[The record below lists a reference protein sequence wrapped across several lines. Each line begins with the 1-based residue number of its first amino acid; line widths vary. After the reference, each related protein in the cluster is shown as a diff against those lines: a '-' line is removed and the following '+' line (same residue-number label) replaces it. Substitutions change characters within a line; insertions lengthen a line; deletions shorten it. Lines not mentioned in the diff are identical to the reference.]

1 MPTYAPQRLTKRRRH
16 RTFPEGSARDIN
28 RGPICNGPD
37 ASRLLYKAKPRV
49 SRGFAL
55 EMRRRELA
63 ALARELTS
71 RKAVSCCGLALL
83 GRVVQVK
90 AHRSEPATFCGIL
103 RCKSVWECPDC
114 MAAIQRA
121 RGEKLQRGNA
131 VHRERAGDMAMLT
144 LTLPHGV
151 GDDLRAIRRRVST
164 SWRYV
169 QQGAP
174 WKRFVARFAVV
185 GMVRALEVTHG
196 ERHGFHPHLHVALYT
211 SRTLEDAEL
220 AELERYVSERWRKTI
235 TSTRHG
241 DLWPAPHPEHGV
253 RCSRLAGSDYLV
265 KMGLDALEL
274 VSATTKAGREGN
286 RTPLQVLHAV
296 KLALGAGDLERARF
310 FAGVWRSYARGMVGA
325 RQLTYSR
332 GFLASLGLEDDPPD
346 DQLELDGCDGEE
358 IVASIPAEDFN
369 RVRGRPRLLAALR
382 FMSVHIRP
390 GQWAEAVV
398 RLVDAAW
405 GRPPVPF

>member
-1 MPTYAPQRLTKRRRH
+1 VLDVHRRSLT
-16 RTFPEGSARDIN
+16 
-28 RGPICNGPD
+28 
-37 ASRLLYKAKPRV
+37 
-49 SRGFAL
+49 
-55 EMRRRELA
+55 
-63 ALARELTS
+63 ALARELTT

-83 GRVVQVK
+83 GKAVTVR
-90 AHRSEPATFCGIL
+90 AHRGEPATFAGIKC
-103 RCKSVWECPDC
+103 CKSGWECPDC
-114 MAAIQRA
+114 MAKMQSV
-121 RGEKLQRGNA
+121 RGATLQNANA
-131 VHRERAGDMAMLT
+131 VWRERGGAMVMLT

-151 GDDLRAIRRRVST
+151 GDDLRAIRRRVSR
-164 SWRYV
+164 SWQYV

-174 WKRFVARFAVV
+174 WKRQAAKIALG

-211 SRTLEDAEL
+211 SRVLEDAEL
-220 AELERYVSERWRKTI
+220 VELERYVSERWRKAI

-241 DLWPAPHPEHGV
+241 ELWPAPHPEHGV

-265 KMGLDALEL
+265 KMGLDAREL
-274 VSATTKAGREGN
+274 VSSTTKAGRDGN

-296 KLALGAGDLERARF
+296 KLALAAGDLERASY
-310 FAGVWRSYARGMVGA
+310 FAGVWRAYTRGMLGA

-358 IVASIPAEDFN
+358 LVAIIPAEDFN
-369 RVRGRPRLLAALR
+369 KVRRSPRLLAALR
-382 FMSVHIRP
+382 YVSVHIRP

-405 GRPPVPF
+405 NRPPVPF